1 MRAVVIEE
9 FGPVDSHSL
18 QEIDPPAPGKGEV
31 LVDVH
36 AIGVN
41 FPDTLMMQGLYQTKP
56 ERPFSPGRDIAG
68 VVSAVGEG
76 VTEFKPGD
84 RVVAIVAWGGY
95 AEQAVAPVA
104 RTFALPDSIDF
115 VTAAGMI
122 TTYMTAWVALME
134 RGAYKT
140 GEKVLVL
147 GAAGGVGLAAIQ
159 IIKAKGGVA
168 IGGSLSENSRKIVLE
183 NGADAAIDLSLDDPK
198 ESLRAQVFEAVG
210 KEGVDICL
218 DPVGGQY
225 FDAALRALAFAG
237 RIVVIG
243 FVDGIPTARPNYF
256 NVKNLTMAGMA
267 LDLHF
272 RFKPEVIREAAADL
286 FRMYEAGEIKPRI
299 AEVIDIA
306 DYQSAVTKIGKGKS
320 AGKIVMTTGRG

>member
-1 MRAVVIEE
+1 
-9 FGPVDSHSL
+9 
-18 QEIDPPAPGKGEV
+18 
-31 LVDVH
+31 
-36 AIGVN
+36 
-41 FPDTLMMQGLYQTKP
+41 
-56 ERPFSPGRDIAG
+56 
-68 VVSAVGEG
+68 

-84 RVVAIVAWGGY
+84 RVVSIVPWGGY
-95 AEQAVAPVA
+95 AEVAIAPVA
-104 RTFALPDSIDF
+104 RCFALPDGIDF
-115 VTAAGMI
+115 ETAAGMI

-134 RGAYKT
+134 RGAYKE

-147 GAAGGVGLAAIQ
+147 GASGGVGLAAIQ
-159 IIKAKGGVA
+159 IVKAKGGVA
-168 IGGSLSENSRKIVLE
+168 VGGSLSENSRKIVLE

-272 RFKPEVIREAAADL
+272 RFKPEVIKAAAADIFAL
-286 FRMYEAGEIKPRI
+286 YEAGKIKPRI
-299 AEVIDIA
+299 ASTVGLEDWKSV
-306 DYQSAVTKIGKGKS
+306 VTQIGKGKS
-320 AGKIVMTTGRG
+320 AGKTVMTTGRG

>member
-1 MRAVVIEE
+1 MRAVVIDE
-9 FGPVDSHSL
+9 FGPVENHQL
-18 QEIDPPAPGKGEV
+18 KEINKPKPGEGEV
-31 LVDVH
+31 LIDVV

-56 ERPFSPGRDIAG
+56 QRPFTPGRDIAG
-68 VVSAVGEG
+68 T
-76 VTEFKPGD
+76 VTEVGSGVVEFSPGD
-84 RVVAIVAWGGY
+84 RVVAIVPWGGY
-95 AEQAVAPVA
+95 AEFAVAPVA
-104 RTFALPDSIDF
+104 RCFSLPDHVDYE
-115 VTAAGMI
+115 TAAGMI

-134 RGAYKT
+134 RGAYNV

-147 GAAGGVGLAAIQ
+147 GASGGVGLAAIQ
-159 IIKAKGGVA
+159 IIKAKSGVA
-168 IGGSLSENSRKIVLE
+168 VGGSLSAASRKVVTE
-183 NGADAAIDLSLDDPK
+183 NGADAVIDLARGDPK

-210 KEGVDICL
+210 EDGVDICL

-225 FDAALRALAFAG
+225 FDAALRALSFAG

-272 RFKPEVIREAAADL
+272 RFKPEVINKAISDIFL
-286 FRMYEAGEIKPRI
+286 MYKEKSISP
-299 AEVIDIA
+299 VITSVVALDKWK
-306 DYQSAVTKIGKGKS
+306 DAVTQIGKGKS
-320 AGKIVMTTGRG
+320 AGKIVLSTSRE

>member
-1 MRAVVIEE
+1 MRAVVIDE

-18 QEIDPPAPGKGEV
+18 KEIDPPAPGAGEV

-56 ERPFSPGRDIAG
+56 ERPFTPGRDIAG
-68 VVSAVGEG
+68 VVTEVGEG

-84 RVVAIVAWGGY
+84 RVVSIVPWGGY
-95 AEQAVAPVA
+95 AEVAIAPVA
-104 RTFALPDSIDF
+104 RCFALPDGIDF
-115 VTAAGMI
+115 ETAAGMI

-134 RGAYKT
+134 RGAYKE

-147 GAAGGVGLAAIQ
+147 GASGGVGLAAIQ
-159 IIKAKGGVA
+159 IVKAKGGVA
-168 IGGSLSENSRKIVLE
+168 VGGSLSENSRKIVLE

-272 RFKPEVIREAAADL
+272 RFKPEVIKAAAADIFAL
-286 FRMYEAGEIKPRI
+286 YEAGKIKPRI
-299 AEVIDIA
+299 ASTVGLEDWKSV
-306 DYQSAVTKIGKGKS
+306 VTQIGKGKS
-320 AGKIVMTTGRG
+320 AGKTVMTTGRG